1 MMKHFENCDAE
12 LKVVKTDRNKVLPKN
27 TISVAAEMYI

>member
-1 MMKHFENCDAE
+1 MIKHFTNCDAE
-12 LKVVKTDRNKVLPKN
+12 LKVVKTDRNKVLAKN